1 MRTLSAIAFT
11 FILMISA
18 PLPAVAYTQQD
29 AAACASDA
37 QRLCQEAIPDESRVA
52 LCLRQNKR
60 HLSPAC
66 GMTLKRPH
74 AGSRSTTKQAPTRF
88 SRQ

>member
-11 FILMISA
+11 VILMISA
-18 PLPAVAYTQQD
+18 PLPAIAYTQSD

-37 QRLCQEAIPDESRVA
+37 QRLCQEAIPDENRVA
-52 LCLRQNKR
+52 LRLRQNKR

-74 AGSRSTTKQAPTRF
+74 AGSRNTTKEAPTRF
-88 SRQ
+88 SRK